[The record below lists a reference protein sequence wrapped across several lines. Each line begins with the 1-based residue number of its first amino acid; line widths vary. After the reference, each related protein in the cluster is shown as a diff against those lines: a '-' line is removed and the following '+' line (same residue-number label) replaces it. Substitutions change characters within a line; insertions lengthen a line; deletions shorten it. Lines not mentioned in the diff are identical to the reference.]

1 MATFG
6 ENLKR
11 IRKSKGLTQAELG
24 ELIGQTQACI
34 SKWENDERTPRA
46 SASRNAIA
54 RYESD
59 AMLPKYVNL
68 VAISEVLGC
77 SIGELFGEEPQEPK
91 QDEIEIVVKINGK
104 EVMRW
109 ANQ

>member
-11 IRKSKGLTQAELG
+11 IRKSRGLTQAELG
-24 ELIGQTQACI
+24 ELIGVAHA
-34 SKWENDERTPRA
+34 SVSRWEKLKP

-59 AMLPKYVNL
+59 AMFPKYANL
-68 VAISEVLGC
+68 VAISEVN
-77 SIGELFGEEPQEPK
+77 SSENSHKSQS
-91 QDEIEIVVKINGK
+91 
-104 EVMRW
+104 RTR
-109 ANQ
+109 

>member
-1 MATFG
+1 MTFG

-24 ELIGQTQACI
+24 EKIGVSHATIGRYEAL
-34 SKWENDERTPRA
+34 KP

-54 RYESD
+54 RYESG
-59 AMLPKYVNL
+59 AMFPKYANL
-68 VAISEVLGC
+68 MALTDALDC
-77 SIGELFGEEPQEPK
+77 SIGDLFGEEPKSEPMAV
-91 QDEIEIVVKINGK
+91 DSIEIIVKVNGK